1 MAASEW
7 YHQKMA
13 IVGTVDATSAGTAG
27 TVWTDAVDH
36 DVFERAIYIVHCN
49 QVSANTTL
57 TLTVYSDDA
66 SATGG
71 MTNAIATSTSLTNA
85 NDDSQM
91 WVEVDT
97 EDFNVDG
104 RLSAGRVARL
114 TTMVASCWVPTR
126 AITRPATMTWPPW
139 RRSPTAS
146 IQQGRGAPA
155 SRPGKDRPCY
165 HVGPC

>member
-13 IVGTVDATSAGTAG
+13 IVGTIDSAKMSTSGGTASTTSA
-27 TVWTDAVDH
+27 WTDAIDM
-36 DVFERAIYIVHCN
+36 DVFERAIFIVHT
-49 QVSANTTL
+49 NTVAASSGV

-71 MTNAIATSTSLTNA
+71 MTNAVATSTTLLNA
-85 NDDSQM
+85 NDDSQV

-104 RLSAGRVARL
+104 RHRYCRGKLVIA
-114 TTMVASCWVPTR
+114 
-126 AITRPATMTWPPW
+126 
-139 RRSPTAS
+139 PTAGTS
-146 IQQGRGAPA
+146 ATATVGVIVLGANCRYHPA
-155 SRPGKDRPCY
+155 SAYDLAT
-165 HVGPC
+165 VAQITNS

>member
-104 RLSAGRVARL
+104 RHRYSRGKLVVGGTGGTIDHYGCIVLGAN
-114 TTMVASCWVPTR
+114 TR
-126 AITRPATMTWPPW
+126 YH
-139 RRSPTAS
+139 
-146 IQQGRGAPA
+146 PA
-155 SRPGKDRPCY
+155 SDY
-165 HVGPC
+165 DLATVAQITNS